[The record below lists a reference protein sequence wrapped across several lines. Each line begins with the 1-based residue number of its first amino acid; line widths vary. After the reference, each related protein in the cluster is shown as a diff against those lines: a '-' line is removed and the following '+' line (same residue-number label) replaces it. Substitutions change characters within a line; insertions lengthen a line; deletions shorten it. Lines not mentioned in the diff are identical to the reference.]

1 MTNAGGTDAP
11 PKRHAVSR
19 GRTVC
24 RAVADVQANG
34 PSRECAGGTRVFTA
48 PAALRRFLVPML
60 VMMVYGCGSP
70 SSLTGQKLAV
80 QIADRTFDLE
90 IAADDAA
97 RYQGL
102 SDRAHIP
109 ADGGML
115 FVYPRET
122 TLTFVMRRC
131 LVPIDLLFL
140 DASGRVV
147 RMHAMAVEPY
157 DTRDEDLARYSSAPY
172 PAQFAIE
179 VAGGTIRELGVT
191 AGDKITLPL
200 DDLKRLAK

>member
-1 MTNAGGTDAP
+1 MRQQPADSCGRVMAV
-11 PKRHAVSR
+11 HAVR
-19 GRTVC
+19 
-24 RAVADVQANG
+24 
-34 PSRECAGGTRVFTA
+34 PRE
-48 PAALRRFLVPML
+48 AASGWTWRDCGALVLLLIML
-60 VMMVYGCGSP
+60 LCGCGSP
-70 SSLTGQKLAV
+70 SALSGQTIDV
-80 QIADRTFDLE
+80 RIADRTFELE
-90 IAADDAA
+90 IAADDPA
-97 RYQGL
+97 RFQGL
-102 SDRAHIP
+102 SDREHIP

-140 DASGRVV
+140 DADGRVV
-147 RMHAMAVEPY
+147 RMHAMTVEPY
-157 DTRDEDLARYSSAPY
+157 DTPEADLARYSSAPY

-191 AGDKITLPL
+191 AGEKIALPL